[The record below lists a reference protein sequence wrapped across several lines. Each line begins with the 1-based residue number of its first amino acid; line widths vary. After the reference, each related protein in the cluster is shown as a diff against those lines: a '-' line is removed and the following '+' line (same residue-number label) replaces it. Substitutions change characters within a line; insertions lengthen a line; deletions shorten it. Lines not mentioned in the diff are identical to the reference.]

1 MDSESERGPAFRL
14 GGEIQNVTFGAW
26 SRALRTG
33 DQFKRNTRAA
43 PQPPLTQQG
52 EQAALYRIPHLLCV
66 SGSIQEEFKH
76 LQLGRGSNSVRFC
89 RLEECHQS
97 QSTSESLLPLGCS
110 LLLRVNDAARSG
122 QRFELLGWG
131 GGGGPTRVDYHRMKP
146 QHKLCID
153 ESQPK

>member
-1 MDSESERGPAFRL
+1 MDSESEWGPAFRNSKCDIRCL
-14 GGEIQNVTFGAW
+14 G

-76 LQLGRGSNSVRFC
+76 LKLGRGSNSVRFC
-89 RLEECHQS
+89 RLEECQ
-97 QSTSESLLPLGCS
+97 TASESLLPLGCS
-110 LLLRVNDAARSG
+110 LHCV
-122 QRFELLGWG
+122 
-131 GGGGPTRVDYHRMKP
+131 
-146 QHKLCID
+146 
-153 ESQPK
+153 